1 MQIKFRNILL
11 LIFSFWSLSL
21 FAQDNSLEVQFNKT
35 LTPEQRKSFKE
46 EIQKNS
52 QKIREN
58 PNNYIYYLRRGVA
71 YSNLGLNPDAISDY
85 NKVIKIKP
93 DIAQAYYNRGI
104 ARARFRYTK
113 ISCQDIKKAADLG
126 LDNAVV
132 IYKNKCQLYFK
143 DLGVIQ

>member
-1 MQIKFRNILL
+1 MQIKFHYILILL
-11 LIFSFWSLSL
+11 FSFWGISL
-21 FAQDNSLEVQFNKT
+21 FAQNNSLEVQFNKT
-35 LTPEQRKSFKE
+35 LTPEQRKAYKD

-58 PNNYIYYLRRGVA
+58 PENYIYYLRRGVA
-71 YSNLGLNPDAISDY
+71 YSNLGLNPDAITDY
-85 NKVIKIKP
+85 NKVIKIRP
-93 DIAQAYYNRGI
+93 DVPEAYYNRGV

-132 IYKNKCQLYFK
+132 LYQKKCQLYFK
-143 DLGVIQ
+143 DLGDIK